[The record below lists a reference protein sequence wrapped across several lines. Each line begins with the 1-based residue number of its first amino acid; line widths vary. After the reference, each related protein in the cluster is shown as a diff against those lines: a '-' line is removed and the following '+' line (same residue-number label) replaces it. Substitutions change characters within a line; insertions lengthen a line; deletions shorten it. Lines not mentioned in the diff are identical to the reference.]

1 MTDLAVSGVSPS
13 SNQAFRDLGRDFFD
27 HAELKRR
34 WNVTADIPWA
44 EVKLR
49 AVDEDLVDILEAF
62 YCTEMYLPDYTA
74 RLLHLNRQNQ
84 GLAWFITN
92 WGYEESKHS
101 LVIEEWLVR
110 SGRRTPQHM
119 ERLNEELLAGQWK
132 LPFETSRQMLV
143 YTLLQELA
151 TQLSYINL
159 SKLTAPAG
167 DGALQRMLLLIAGD
181 EGSHHR
187 MFASCLKVHLA
198 SDRAGTLGDIAHV
211 LQNFEMPAHDV
222 IPDWAR
228 RGALIER
235 HQVFGARPFVRRV
248 MLPALEHIGVDRRE
262 LTQGP
267 LAHVFVTRS
276 EHMGNAGSPFE

>member
-1 MTDLAVSGVSPS
+1 MLDVAFAKDAKLQGQT
-13 SNQAFRDLGRDFFD
+13 FRDLGREFFD

-34 WNVTADIPWA
+34 WNVTTDIPWA
-44 EVKLR
+44 DVKVR
-49 AVDEDLVDILEAF
+49 AVDDELVDILEAF

-84 GLAWFITN
+84 GLAWFLAN

-101 LVIEEWLVR
+101 RVIEEWLIR
-110 SGRRTPQHM
+110 SGRRTPERM
-119 ERLNEELLAGQWK
+119 ERLNEDILAGEWL

-167 DGALQRMLLLIAGD
+167 DVALQRLLLLIAGD

-198 SDRAGTLGDIAHV
+198 SDRRGTIEDIAHV
-211 LQNFEMPAHDV
+211 VRNFEMPAHDV
-222 IPDWAR
+222 IPDWQR
-228 RGALIER
+228 RGATIER
-235 HQVFGARPFVRRV
+235 RGVFGPRPFVRRV
-248 MLPALEHIGVDRRE
+248 LLPALEHIGVERRE
-262 LTQGP
+262 LPIG
-267 LAHVFVTRS
+267 TRQT
-276 EHMGNAGSPFE
+276 